1 MISRKKPKWLSLS
14 HVIYGYIFGPTVCFN
29 NTLEI
34 LSRTCFLPEWNVL
47 SSKKKSLHT
56 FVLNYR
62 YKQLQCCQARYYR
75 LSSKFLKKCQKFDFY
90 IFKVISYFLH
100 ENIEFAAPSQD
111 ARGENR
117 IIDGRWPAKLINHI
131 GTYFTN

>member
-1 MISRKKPKWLSLS
+1 MILARGMTSGFTEKTKMAFFESCNIWIYIWSNCVLQQYLGNTFKNLLSARMKRPF
-14 HVIYGYIFGPTVCFN
+14 V
-29 NTLEI
+29 
-34 LSRTCFLPEWNVL
+34 
-47 SSKKKSLHT
+47 KKKSLHT

-117 IIDGRWPAKLINHI
+117 IIDGR
-131 GTYFTN
+131 

>member
-47 SSKKKSLHT
+47 SSKKSHYTLL
-56 FVLNYR
+56 FWIIDINNFSV
-62 YKQLQCCQARYYR
+62 ARPNIIDYGQ
-75 LSSKFLKKCQKFDFY
+75 KFLQKCQELDFY
-90 IFKVISYFLH
+90 IFKGISYFLH

-117 IIDGRWPAKLINHI
+117 IIDGRWPAKLMYIP
-131 GTYFTN
+131 YRY